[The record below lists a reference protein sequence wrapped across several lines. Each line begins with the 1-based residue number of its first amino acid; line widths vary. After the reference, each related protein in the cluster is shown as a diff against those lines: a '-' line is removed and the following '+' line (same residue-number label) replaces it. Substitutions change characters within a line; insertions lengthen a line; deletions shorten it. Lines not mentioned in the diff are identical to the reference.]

1 MTKIRA
7 RGILALLGS
16 LFLLAALSAP
26 SFAQQKKPNIL
37 VIFGDDIGYW
47 NISANNQGTRE
58 DT

>member
-1 MTKIRA
+1 
-7 RGILALLGS
+7 LALLGS

-58 DT
+58 ET